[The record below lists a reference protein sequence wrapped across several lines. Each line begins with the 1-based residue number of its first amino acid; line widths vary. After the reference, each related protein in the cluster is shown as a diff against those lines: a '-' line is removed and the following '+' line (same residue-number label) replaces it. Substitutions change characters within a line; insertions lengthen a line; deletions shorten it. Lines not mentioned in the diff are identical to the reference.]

1 MSSKSL
7 APPERNTLSEEPK
20 RPSALLGSP
29 ESPESGQQLSTFTEL
44 KQGKRTGNLFATS
57 DSPLKP

>member
-20 RPSALLGSP
+20 RPPALLGSADNL
-29 ESPESGQQLSTFTEL
+29 EHGQQLSTFTEI
-44 KQGKRTGNLFATS
+44 KQGKRSGNLFVTS
-57 DSPLKP
+57 DSPLQP